1 VLISVS
7 IVPVQIQNIVPNVT
21 VPTLDM
27 SQLVN
32 TQTYLQEN
40 VSVNAQSNTT
50 LITVFVINVQQNVP
64 NVKLKTI
71 VQNVKQDIIYL
82 LENVYKHA
90 HLDNTET
97 LQVDFVKIV
106 NILVITVTLLTTFVL
121 LVLKVS

>member
-1 VLISVS
+1 MLISVS

-64 NVKLKTI
+64 NVKLKTL

-90 HLDNTET
+90 HLDNTEAQT
-97 LQVDFVKIV
+97 DFVKIV
-106 NILVITVTLLTTFVL
+106 NILAITVTLLTTFVL
-121 LVLKVS
+121 LVPKVS